1 MKTRILLVIS
11 FLLMIQSSFAASLVA
26 ETPQQVSNS
35 NSIVLIFALGTLI
48 VVLLA
53 ILVMLY
59 YMTIA
64 LRVMSGNKDTAKP
77 LFDLT
82 GAVPV
87 DREHEIM
94 MDHEYDGIR
103 ELDNN
108 MPTWWK
114 WMFYATI
121 VFSVVY
127 YYYYQFGSGETQIQE
142 YEESMMIAEADM
154 KLNGSKVDENS
165 ATVLADAT
173 SIEGGKIIYM
183 ENCAA
188 CHGKLGEGGVG
199 PNFAD
204 EYWLHGGDI
213 KSVFKSIKYGIPE
226 KGMIPWQAQL
236 SPVQIQQVSSFVLT
250 FKGSNPPNGKAPQG
264 ELLAE

>member
-11 FLLMIQSSFAASLVA
+11 FLLMIHSSFAASVVTEVA
-26 ETPQQVSNS
+26 PQSSNS
-35 NSIVLIFALGTLI
+35 NSITLVFVLGILI
-48 VVLLA
+48 VLLLA

-64 LRVMSGNKDTAKP
+64 LRVMSGKKDSSEP
-77 LFDLT
+77 LFDFT
-82 GAVPV
+82 GGVPV
-87 DREHEIM
+87 DREHEVM

-114 WMFYATI
+114 WMFYATV
-121 VFSVVY
+121 VFSFAY
-127 YYYYQFGSGETQIQE
+127 YYYYQFGSGDTQLQE
-142 YEESMMIAEADM
+142 YEQSMVAAEAEM
-154 KLNGSKVDENS
+154 KLHGSKVDENS
-165 ATVLADAT
+165 ATVLTDAT
-173 SIEGGKIIYM
+173 AIEAGKTIFM

-204 EYWLHGGDI
+204 DYWLHGGDI
-213 KSVFKSIKYGIPE
+213 KSVFKTIKFGVPE

-236 SPVQIQQVSSFVLT
+236 SAVQIQEVSSFVLT
-250 FKGSNPPNGKAPQG
+250 FKGTNPPNAKAPQG
-264 ELLAE
+264 DLVK